1 MEDAHSAVLDMR
13 AKFLDKDHKPTDPNE
28 RLSFFGVFDG
38 HGGEKVAQFSGEH
51 VARIISEQKAFSQGD
66 IEQALKDG
74 FLATD
79 RVLLEGSS
87 AYRFNSLFRSNR
99 ME

>member
-13 AKFLDKDHKPTDPNE
+13 AEYLDKDHKPTDPDE
-28 RLSFFGVFDG
+28 RLSFFGIFDG
-38 HGGEKVAQFSGEH
+38 HGGEKVALFSGEH
-51 VARIISEQKAFSQGD
+51 VARIIAEQKMFAQGD

-79 RVLLEGSS
+79 RVLLEGWSNYPS
-87 AYRFNSLFRSNR
+87 NLSLRPTAR
-99 ME
+99 